1 MLASQD
7 IVDAFNTQVGN
18 ELGASHQYIQIAS
31 YFDSE
36 DLQQLASFF
45 FRQSDEERDHAMKFV
60 HFILEVDG
68 KVRVPEIAEPRS
80 DFKTAADAVQ
90 AALDWEQEVT
100 RQIYDLV
107 DLCQKERNHI
117 ALRFLDWFVTEQL
130 EEVTTMSAL
139 LGIVKRAGE
148 GNLLYVEDYLARH
161 GVGDSAGAG
170 PEEG

>member
-36 DLQQLASFF
+36 DLQELAGFF
-45 FRQSDEERDHAMKFV
+45 FRQSNEERQHAMKFV

-68 KVRVPEIAEPRS
+68 RVKVPQIAEPRS
-80 DFKTAADAVQ
+80 DFASAADAVQ
-90 AALDWEQEVT
+90 AALDWEEEVT
-100 RQIYDLV
+100 RQIYGLV

-117 ALRFLDWFVTEQL
+117 ALRYLDWFVTEQL
-130 EEVTTMSAL
+130 EEVTTMSSL

-148 GNLLYVEDYLARH
+148 GNLFYVEDYLARH
-161 GVGDSAGAG
+161 GVGDGAG
-170 PEEG
+170 EAEEA